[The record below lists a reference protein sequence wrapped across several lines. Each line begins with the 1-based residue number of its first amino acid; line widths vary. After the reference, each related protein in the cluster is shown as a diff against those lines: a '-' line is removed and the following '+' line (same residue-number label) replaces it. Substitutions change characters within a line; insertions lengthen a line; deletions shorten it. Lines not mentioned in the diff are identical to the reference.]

1 MYLFIS
7 ASLDTLTVGG
17 IGSSVAG
24 WYRAALAGP
33 LSGLRQVEEQGGQVS
48 SIACTQR
55 DESSRELDYSP
66 VSQKWSFMERELSD
80 APESGDL
87 LFFRGGG
94 DGPAAHVKNSSIT
107 VRHPKMSL
115 SVLLEV
121 GDDEM
126 ADPDYCSGIADF
138 LVASLNDVNPAFARV
153 DVAGPW
159 GDDTNID
166 VVLERRPR
174 YSVDEAREF
183 LRGYSWI
190 TVCPDELFRRL
201 GGVSGFVASGAFC
214 RVIPL
219 AAGGA
224 VLQSTETL
232 TGFSDDAMRD
242 VFRVLAPVL
251 PAGMPRFD
259 PAHPKVR
266 YVPEDASAM

>member
-1 MYLFIS
+1 
-7 ASLDTLTVGG
+7 
-17 IGSSVAG
+17 
-24 WYRAALAGP
+24 
-33 LSGLRQVEEQGGQVS
+33 
-48 SIACTQR
+48 
-55 DESSRELDYSP
+55 
-66 VSQKWSFMERELSD
+66 
-80 APESGDL
+80 
-87 LFFRGGG
+87 
-94 DGPAAHVKNSSIT
+94 
-107 VRHPKMSL
+107 MSL

-121 GDDEM
+121 GDGEM
-126 ADPDYCSGIADF
+126 ADPGYCSGITDF
-138 LVASLNDVNPAFARV
+138 LVVSLNGVNPAFARV
-153 DVAGPW
+153 DVTGPW
-159 GDDTNID
+159 GDGTNLD

-190 TVCPDELFRRL
+190 TVCPDELCGRL
-201 GGVSGFVASGAFC
+201 GGASGLAARGAFC

-224 VLQSTETL
+224 VLQATETL
-232 TGFSDDAMRD
+232 SGFSDDAMRD